1 MQPCQLIT
9 SRLLLDN
16 CHSYICSGGS
26 NKAYHQGKSVKNNL
40 KAFLSMQVSK
50 LFAKIND
57 MVEGGSQLVFVL
69 IDEVRA

>member
-1 MQPCQLIT
+1 
-9 SRLLLDN
+9 
-16 CHSYICSGGS
+16 
-26 NKAYHQGKSVKNNL
+26 
-40 KAFLSMQVSK
+40 MQVSK